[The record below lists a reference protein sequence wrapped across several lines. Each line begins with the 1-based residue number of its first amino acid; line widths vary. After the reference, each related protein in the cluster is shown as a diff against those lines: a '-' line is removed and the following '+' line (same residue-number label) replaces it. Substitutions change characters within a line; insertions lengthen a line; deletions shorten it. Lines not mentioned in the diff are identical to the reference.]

1 VLHPT
6 FNALAQR
13 SANGTASLREIKVL
27 TDNTERVLD
36 SGMMQLDMAILNNEP
51 CKAMVRRDDDGMT
64 GTSGKL
70 GMTQPAVNF
79 H

>member
-1 VLHPT
+1 VLHST

-13 SANGTASLREIKVL
+13 SANGAASLREIKVL
-27 TDNTERVLD
+27 ADNTERVLD

-51 CKAMVRRDDDGMT
+51 CKAMVRKDNDRMT
-64 GTSGKL
+64 GTSRKL